1 MKRLFI
7 AAPIA
12 FLLTLFVFG
21 FMTWLVNL
29 GKTPLQVTKPLLSFD
44 ILQVE
49 QDSQAQR
56 RQRQLPDP
64 PKKPVQPPEMKS
76 SSSNNVS
83 STPMAL
89 SHFELPQVSIDTS
102 VSGLA
107 ISSPGPL
114 SIGQNQQAM
123 PLHRIEPRY
132 PTRALSRKIEGFVV
146 MSFTINQ
153 NGRPT
158 DIQVLQSQPNRI
170 FDREAKRALQRW
182 KYQPLIVD
190 GKATARK
197 GQTLKLEFKLQ
208 K

>member
-7 AAPIA
+7 ALPIA
-12 FLLTLFVFG
+12 LLLTVFVFG

-44 ILQVE
+44 IVQVE
-49 QDSQAQR
+49 QESQVQR
-56 RQRQLPDP
+56 RQRQLPEPP
-64 PKKPVQPPEMKS
+64 PKQVQPPKMKS
-76 SSSNNVS
+76 SHSSNVS

-102 VSGLA
+102 VLGLA
-107 ISSPGPL
+107 ISAPGPL

-123 PLHRIEPRY
+123 PLSRVEPRY
-132 PTRALSRKIEGFVV
+132 PARALSRKIEGFVV
-146 MSFTINQ
+146 MSFTINP

-158 DIQVLQSQPNRI
+158 DIQIEQSQPKRI

-208 K
+208 